1 VKLPNAERARVDIEK
16 LTSYTLNP
24 THPRGRHKARV
35 FKSALGFD
43 LTDAPFL
50 RALMIRA
57 AKTGDAHHT
66 STDEFGER
74 YIIDTEYQGISK
86 KVIIRSSW
94 IVKTGETFAR
104 FVGCHLR

>member
-1 VKLPNAERARVDIEK
+1 MKLPNAESARVDIEK
-16 LTSYTLNP
+16 LTSYTLSL

-43 LTDAPFL
+43 LADATFL
-50 RALMIRA
+50 RTLMLKTAR
-57 AKTGDAHHT
+57 TGDAHHI
-66 STDEFGER
+66 STDEFGDR
-74 YIIDTEYQGISK
+74 YVIDTEYQGISK